1 MLPAGTVDELKQLD
15 DPVLF
20 AAAQELGRV
29 LVTHNVHD
37 FPGILRDWAE
47 ARRSHRGCIL
57 SFVATND
64 FGEMGRRFDRWL
76 RLFPAAEDWV
86 DRVVVL

>member
-1 MLPAGTVDELKQLD
+1 MLAAGAVEDLKQLD

-29 LVTHNVHD
+29 LATHNVHD
-37 FPGILRDWAE
+37 FPAILRDWAE
-47 ARRSHRGCIL
+47 AGRSHRGCML

-64 FGEMGRRFDRWL
+64 FGEMSRRFDRWF
-76 RLFPAAEDWV
+76 RLFPAASDWI
-86 DRVVVL
+86 DRAVVL